1 MLAFCTVYAGHS
13 LRSLWL
19 SNYNLNAN
27 ACQAS
32 CPLRPLN
39 NPATTSSFS
48 NCIKHSMLSSLFV
61 LLWVHMLSSFFVLLR
76 AELRM
81 LLLLLLL
88 QQLLESLTC

>member
-1 MLAFCTVYAGHS
+1 
-13 LRSLWL
+13 
-19 SNYNLNAN
+19 
-27 ACQAS
+27 
-32 CPLRPLN
+32 
-39 NPATTSSFS
+39 
-48 NCIKHSMLSSLFV
+48 LFV